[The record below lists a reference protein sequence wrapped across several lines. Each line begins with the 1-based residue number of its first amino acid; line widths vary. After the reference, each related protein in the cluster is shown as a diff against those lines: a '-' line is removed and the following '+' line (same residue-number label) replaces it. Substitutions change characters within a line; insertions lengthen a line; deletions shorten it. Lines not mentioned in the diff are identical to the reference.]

1 MSYVEH
7 DGGGVEGEGGTI
19 GVPSGVDGGVDGG
32 GGEGGGGEGVG
43 GGGEGDG
50 ELEVDAGGDGEGGG
64 GDGGGGGEV
73 VVVAVQVPQLSG
85 QISCRRSVEAPEY
98 VCPMAANALSAYP
111 AIVTPL
117 IVVTG
122 QAEAP

>member
-1 MSYVEH
+1 VSYVEH
-7 DGGGVEGEGGTI
+7 DGGGGEGEGGTI

-32 GGEGGGGEGVG
+32 GGEGVG
-43 GGGEGDG
+43 GGGEGGDG

-64 GDGGGGGEV
+64 GDGGGGGGEV

-98 VCPMAANALSAYP
+98 VCPMAANALSADP